1 MRIALIRGSLLRT
14 WELPNYVID
23 GAEVTAFASP
33 RAAAALGAAPIPVRT
48 LRSLGDLRG
57 SLSPRVGGALELVSG
72 SLEYLPGL
80 ERALDGFDI
89 AHPLELPNP
98 CTLQA
103 VRARERGHCKR
114 VIATV
119 MENIP
124 FRPAANRFVAKRI
137 AETAREVDH
146 FQAITQR
153 ARLHLRTAGVPDE
166 RITTLPLGVDM
177 ERFAPAE
184 DARRDGPVRV
194 LTVSRLEP
202 AKGVEDLVIAAGL
215 LAERGVEIELT
226 LMGNGPLHD
235 RLEWIAGELGIADRV
250 HLPGGVPWER
260 LHEVY
265 RAHDVFVLA
274 SAPTR
279 TWREQF
285 GFALIEAMGCGL
297 PVLVG
302 DSGSLMEVAGAQERL
317 VRPHDPP
324 ALADKLEALVS
335 DAALRRRE
343 GEASRARALEH
354 YDQRLIRR
362 RLGEL
367 YARVLAG

>member
-14 WELPNYVID
+14 WELPNYVLD
-23 GAEVTAFASP
+23 GAEVTAFAS
-33 RAAAALGAAPIPVRT
+33 RRSAGALQAAPIAVRT
-48 LRSLGDLRG
+48 LPSLGDLRS
-57 SLSPRVGGALELVSG
+57 SLGPRVGGALEVVAG
-72 SLEYLPGL
+72 STEYLPGL
-80 ERALDGFDI
+80 ERALDGYDV
-89 AHPLELPNP
+89 AHALELPNP
-98 CTLQA
+98 LTSQA
-103 VRARERGHCKR
+103 VKAREQGRVKR

-124 FRPAANRFVAKRI
+124 FRPPENRLVAQRVANA
-137 AETAREVDH
+137 AREVDH
-146 FQAITQR
+146 FQAITER
-153 ARLHLRTAGVPDE
+153 ARLYLHTVGVPDE

-177 ERFAPAE
+177 ERFAPA
-184 DARRDGPVRV
+184 AGPRADGPIRV

-215 LAERGVEIELT
+215 LAERGVEMELT
-226 LMGNGPLHD
+226 LMGDGPLKA
-235 RLEWIAGELGIADRV
+235 RLEWIAGELGISDRV
-250 HLPGGVPWER
+250 RLPGGVPWTE

-274 SAPTR
+274 SAATR
-279 TWREQF
+279 IWREQF

-302 DSGSLMEVAGAQERL
+302 DSGSLMEVAGSEQRL

-324 ALADKLEALVS
+324 ALADKLEALVT
-335 DAALRRRE
+335 DADLRRRE

-362 RLGEL
+362 RMLAL
-367 YARVLAG
+367 YERVLAG

>member
-1 MRIALIRGSLLRT
+1 MHIALIRGSLLRT

-23 GAEVTAFASP
+23 GTEVTAFAS
-33 RAAAALGAAPIPVRT
+33 RRSAAALQDPPIPIRT
-48 LRSLGDLRG
+48 LPSLGDVRS
-57 SLSPRVGGALELVSG
+57 SLGPRFGGALELVAG
-72 SLEYLPGL
+72 PLEYLRGL
-80 ERALDGFDI
+80 ESALEGFDI
-89 AHPLELPNP
+89 AHPLELANP
-98 CTLQA
+98 CTEQA
-103 VRARERGHCKR
+103 LRARERGTVKR
-114 VIATV
+114 VVATV

-124 FRPAANRFVAKRI
+124 FRPTENRFVARRV
-137 AETAREVDH
+137 ARAAGAVDH
-146 FQAITQR
+146 FQAITER

-177 ERFAPAE
+177 KRFAPGGTPRA
-184 DARRDGPVRV
+184 DGPIRV

-202 AKGVEDLVIAAGL
+202 AKGVEDLVIAVGL
-215 LAERGVEIELT
+215 LAQRGVEVELT
-226 LMGNGPLHD
+226 LMGDGPLAA
-235 RLEWIAGELGIADRV
+235 RLQWIAAEMGVGDRV
-250 HLPGGVPWER
+250 RLPGGVPWAQ

-274 SAPTR
+274 SAATR
-279 TWREQF
+279 AWREQF
-285 GFALIEAMGCGL
+285 GFALVEAMGCGL

-302 DSGSLMEVAGAQERL
+302 DSGSLMEVAGSPERL

-335 DAALRRRE
+335 DAELRRRE
-343 GEASRARALEH
+343 GEASRARALEN

-367 YARVLAG
+367 YERVLAG